1 MFWNKLASRADE
13 TPTYEL
19 GFAGHKLGCQKKSS
33 KTQGFSMI
41 FLAARNVCGHPWSPM
56 ALKTLKT
63 SIFLSKTICFDEK
76 LKKTQRFFI
85 VLGSRLASKSCLLI
99 PLAVAGQ
106 LFFRVISGF
115 RSKHLYEKIYP
126 VWSPSR

>member
-56 ALKTLKT
+56 ALKTFKT
-63 SIFLSKTICFDEK
+63 SIFLSKTICSDEK
-76 LKKTQRFFI
+76 IKKTQRFFI